1 MTAIITTIIAREEV
15 DPVISPRSRR
25 TDVAAARTNLRP
37 AVDIWKGIGNGRGN
51 GNENGNENG
60 TGIGNKTSNARWP
73 IDIEDTMRAEDSGA
87 LRDWATIPA
96 AAGVAAALQ
105 P

>member
-1 MTAIITTIIAREEV
+1 MTAIITTTIAREEV

-51 GNENGNENG
+51 GNENG

-96 AAGVAAALQ
+96 AAGAAAALQ

>member
-1 MTAIITTIIAREEV
+1 MTAIIITTIAREEV

-37 AVDIWKGIGNGRGN
+37 VVDIWKGIGNGKG
-51 GNENGNENG
+51 NGNENG

>member
-1 MTAIITTIIAREEV
+1 MTAIIITIIAREEV

-37 AVDIWKGIGNGRGN
+37 VVDIWKGIGNGKG
-51 GNENGNENG
+51 NGNENG

>member
-1 MTAIITTIIAREEV
+1 MTAIIITIAREEV

-51 GNENGNENG
+51 GNENG

-73 IDIEDTMRAEDSGA
+73 IDIEDTMRAEDSAA